1 MNEMDFVVVAIFDR
15 FSERNRM
22 EMSEKKQK
30 NPIFHLHLPLSLINS
45 MKYNIQQEFWEKKNY
60 KKK

>member
-45 MKYNIQQEFWEKKNY
+45 MKYNIQQEF
-60 KKK
+60 